1 MFRIDRIGKPQ
12 EVAVKFGKI
21 LDFQAPKL
29 LPVTGVLSIRHPL
42 AGIIQPVS
50 VFSVAKDVN

>member
-1 MFRIDRIGKPQ
+1 MLRIDRIGKPQ
-12 EVAVKFGKI
+12 EVAVKFGKF

-29 LPVTGVLSIRHPL
+29 LPVTGVLPIRHPS

-50 VFSVAKDVN
+50 VISVAKGVN